1 MIKMIASDMDGT
13 LLRNGAQALSGRMPR
28 ILEGLYERG
37 ILFTAA
43 SGRQYA
49 NLRNLLGS
57 FADKAAYICE
67 NGAFAVYRGQI
78 IYKAVMDRA
87 LGQSLMRDIQAAKDC
102 EIQLSGVETA
112 YIQPKSPAYTDYL
125 VHELKNRVT
134 VVEDIFST
142 REDYIK
148 ISAYVHG
155 SRTEEWLARFR
166 EKWGGVFTLAS
177 TCDHWID
184 FIPPDIH
191 KGKAMRALMEAVQ
204 IKKEE
209 VMAFGDN
216 YNDLELLSCA
226 AESYAVDT
234 AKPEVIAACRHV
246 CSLVEDV
253 LEGLLEA

>member
-13 LLRNGAQALSGRMPR
+13 LLRNGAQSLSTRMPR

-191 KGKAMRALMEAVQ
+191 KGKAMRDLMEAEH
-204 IKKEE
+204 I
-209 VMAFGDN
+209 
-216 YNDLELLSCA
+216 
-226 AESYAVDT
+226 
-234 AKPEVIAACRHV
+234 
-246 CSLVEDV
+246 
-253 LEGLLEA
+253 